1 MNRERKSDLT
11 ADMRC
16 CSHASPADDAVCHDP
31 LSRAHEAGADSEIP
45 KPVPHNLEGFSRKR
59 QRLTSKGTT
68 GPRKRMA
75 APLSLVAVRRKLK
88 PVLNDQPPP
97 TELATLHEKSTDGTT
112 RASTLPQ

>member
-1 MNRERKSDLT
+1 
-11 ADMRC
+11 
-16 CSHASPADDAVCHDP
+16 
-31 LSRAHEAGADSEIP
+31 
-45 KPVPHNLEGFSRKR
+45 
-59 QRLTSKGTT
+59 
-68 GPRKRMA
+68 MA